1 MLTAAD
7 IVLVPQGAE
16 YRSVRQGFKKM
27 GDLAPQIIPITIGAL
42 EFLGRPPVSNQ
53 SLEFLNKLKGK
64 IVLLGLAGSLSDRY
78 RVAHPVIYQGCG
90 VEKGDY
96 WPCNP
101 EMTAEIAQLTGYSL
115 VKGFTSDRIIN
126 QAGEK
131 RRLGQRGY
139 EVIDM
144 EGARIL
150 AALPGQKVAMVRVIS
165 DEVGQDLPDLAPA
178 IDNQGNLQPLPLARQ
193 MLSSPVASLN
203 LIRGSLKGLSR
214 LTGVAQQLCAGN
226 F

>member
-7 IVLVPQGAE
+7 IILVPQGAE
-16 YRSVRQGFKKM
+16 YRSVRQGLKKK

-42 EFLGRPPVSNQ
+42 EFLGSPPVSKQ

-64 IVLLGLAGSLSDRY
+64 IVLMGLAGSLSDRY
-78 RVAHPVIYQGCG
+78 PVAHPVIYQGCG
-90 VEKGDY
+90 VETGDY
-96 WPCNP
+96 WDCNP

-115 VKGFTSDRIIN
+115 VKGFTSDRIIS

-131 RRLGQRGY
+131 RRLGREGY
-139 EVIDM
+139 EVVDM
-144 EGARIL
+144 EGARVL
-150 AALPGQKVAMVRVIS
+150 AALLGQKVAMVRVIS
-165 DEVGQDLPDLAPA
+165 DEVGQNLPDLAPA

-193 MLSSPVASLN
+193 MLSSPVAALN

-214 LTGVAQQLCAGN
+214 LAGVAQQLCGGN

>member
-7 IVLVPQGAE
+7 IILVPQGAE
-16 YRSVRQGFKKM
+16 YRSVWQGLKKM

-42 EFLGRPPVSNQ
+42 EFLGSPPAPNQ
-53 SLEFLNKLKGK
+53 SLEFLNKLEGK

-78 RVAHPVIYQGCG
+78 QVAHPVIYQGCG
-90 VEKGDY
+90 VETGDY

-115 VKGFTSDRIIN
+115 VKGLTSDRIIN
-126 QAGEK
+126 QAEEK
-131 RRLGQRGY
+131 RRLGQGGY
-139 EVIDM
+139 EVVDM

-150 AALPGQKVAMVRVIS
+150 AALAGQKVAIVRVIS
-165 DEVGQDLPDLAPA
+165 DEMGQDLPDLAPA

-193 MLSSPVASLN
+193 MLTRPVAALN

-214 LTGVAQQLCAGN
+214 LTGVAQQLCGGN